1 MQLHMSTRSCHNV
14 QTAFQ
19 PGPNSSSNP
28 GMASASVDWAGL
40 KTEDKTLVHQVHASF
55 TLMQLASHV

>member
-1 MQLHMSTRSCHNV
+1 
-14 QTAFQ
+14 
-19 PGPNSSSNP
+19 
-28 GMASASVDWAGL
+28 MASASVDWAGL